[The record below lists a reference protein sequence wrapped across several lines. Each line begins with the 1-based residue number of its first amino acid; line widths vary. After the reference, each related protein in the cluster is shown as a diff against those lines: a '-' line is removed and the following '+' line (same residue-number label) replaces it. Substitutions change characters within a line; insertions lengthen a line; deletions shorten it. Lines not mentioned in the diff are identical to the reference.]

1 MGAPC
6 TVILKPVEI
15 LMGGGRSVVR
25 MGGYGNAA
33 VDGIKVNI

>member
-6 TVILKPVEI
+6 SVILKPVEI

-25 MGGYGNAA
+25 MGRYGNAA